1 MTCSV
6 NLCGFC
12 IQAHARQRSTLM
24 HEVRYLSE
32 FKNDCPEDE
41 TIKRL
46 VNCTLHPDHELKMFC
61 TTCLQA
67 TCSNCILILHRG
79 HKCEPVRRAY
89 RNYLK
94 VIKDALE
101 KNRRIKDCANDS
113 ISKLNSISRSIAERA
128 EVVQVS
134 HQCCKW
140 ETLSSC
146 SFWSLTSYWVSF
158 KMMC

>member
-6 NLCGFC
+6 SLCGFC

-32 FKNDCPEDE
+32 LKIEDPDDD
-41 TIKRL
+41 L
-46 VNCTLHPDHELKMFC
+46 VKSSIHCTLHPDHELKLFC

-67 TCSNCILILHRG
+67 ACSNCTLLLHPG
-79 HKCEPVRRAY
+79 HKCEPVRKAF

-94 VIKDALE
+94 LIKDSLT
-101 KNRRIKDCANDS
+101 KLKPIKDCSNDS
-113 ISKLNSISRSIAERA
+113 ISKLNSISRSIADRA

-134 HQCCKW
+134 CLFGAVNQSRFANG
-140 ETLSSC
+140 LI
-146 SFWSLTSYWVSF
+146 F
-158 KMMC
+158 